1 MCDYSGKL
9 IAWLDHELRDEQMAE
24 VQRHIQECLEC
35 RTQVANY
42 QQVSKAFDVYCDAA
56 MAVESLRRQPRWV
69 SVLSAAAVVALA
81 ATLAMVMFRP
91 SVKPTA
97 PAPASTAAVARTDI
111 ARPIVVPATTQ
122 AASKPAPRWHT
133 ASHVR
138 AQAANW
144 LPPEPA
150 IQIAIPAEAMFPP
163 GAVPEG
169 VNFAADVSFG
179 PDGSAQQIRLWP
191 RLVGFERRTN

>member
-9 IAWLDHELRDEQMAE
+9 IAWLDRELDDEQMAA
-24 VQRHIQECLEC
+24 VRRHIQECLEC
-35 RTQVANY
+35 RTQLANCE
-42 QQVSKAFDVYCDAA
+42 QVSKAFDVYCDAA
-56 MAVESLRRQPRWV
+56 MAVESPRRQPRWV
-69 SVLSAAAVVALA
+69 PVLSAVAAVALA
-81 ATLAMVMFRP
+81 ATLAMVMLRP
-91 SVKPTA
+91 RVKPTA
-97 PAPASTAAVARTDI
+97 PATPGAALVAR
-111 ARPIVVPATTQ
+111 PNVVSETTPAV
-122 AASKPAPRWHT
+122 SKRKRRWHM

-169 VNFAADVSFG
+169 LNFTADVSFG
-179 PDGSAQQIRLWP
+179 PDGSAQQIRLRP
-191 RLVGFERRTN
+191 TLVGFERRTN